1 MKTKLLFLFI
11 ALCLFANSQN
21 PDATPQDDI
30 YIKTIF
36 NLQNYASG
44 NNTYDIAFVAIEVKK
59 TTLIETIIKSDTQ
72 MQMVRLMNDFFVKT
86 TILTFQ

>member
-1 MKTKLLFLFI
+1 METQIIKIMKTKLLFLFI

-36 NLQNYASG
+36 NLPKLRVG
-44 NNTYDIAFVAIEVKK
+44 K
-59 TTLIETIIKSDTQ
+59 
-72 MQMVRLMNDFFVKT
+72 
-86 TILTFQ
+86 